1 MSNNQSSESQL
12 DMAKRWVRDTFD
24 ECEERRAHRRQKD
37 IEKAAR
43 WKAKQDPDELK
54 EMQRTWERDY
64 RLRLKASDPAR
75 YLAYCKGSVN
85 DFR

>member
-1 MSNNQSSESQL
+1 MTKSTSESQL
-12 DMAKRWVRDTFD
+12 DMAKEWVRDAFT
-24 ECEERRAHRRQKD
+24 ECEQRRAHRKQKN

-54 EMQRTWERDY
+54 AQQRMWERDY
-64 RLRLKASDPAR
+64 RLRLKTRDPAR

-85 DFR
+85 NF